1 MMSAAITWSPQ
12 PGDCSSRGLAETMA
26 DYVPF
31 SVLDTGGASA
41 NDFTSIVPI
50 DDIIYTDVSWTKR
63 ELVRRAHTA
72 VPANGEYFSLAAV
85 RSGGQILE
93 TGGETHRLTGG
104 DVVLWDCQAPT
115 LLSVPSTLRKSGLL
129 IPGPILEHLSLKPAR
144 GGALTYLTNAPTAPL
159 LRQLLVYLGD
169 LPRTLSPVDRRTR
182 NALLELALGT
192 IEFARDTGATSL
204 LPALRA
210 AVCRWIDDHILDPEL
225 NPRTIAAAHSV
236 SVRTLHRAFQS
247 EPQTLSEVICVRKLE
262 KARDLFWDGRSVTS
276 VSAMLNFASP
286 SHLSRVFTSQYEMTP
301 SEYKQRVRE
310 GALGQVFVKS
320 A

>member
-1 MMSAAITWSPQ
+1 MSTAITWSAQ
-12 PGDCSSRGLAETMA
+12 PGHCSSQLLAQTLA

-31 SVLDTGGASA
+31 SVLDTGGAA
-41 NDFTSIVPI
+41 ATDFTSIMPLG
-50 DDIIYTDVSWTKR
+50 DIIYTDLSWSNR

-72 VPANGEYFSLAAV
+72 VPANGEYFSLGAV
-85 RSGGQILE
+85 RSGGELLGIN
-93 TGGETHRLTGG
+93 GDTHRLTAG
-104 DVVLWDCQAPT
+104 DVVLWNCQAAT

-129 IPGPILEHLSLKPAR
+129 IPAPILEHLSLKPAH
-144 GGALTYLTNAPTAPL
+144 GAALTYLTDAPTAPL

-169 LPRTLSPVDRRTR
+169 LPRPLSPFDRRTR

-192 IEFARDTGATSL
+192 IEFARDAGATSL
-204 LPALRA
+204 LPALRT
-210 AVCRWIDDHILDPEL
+210 AVCRWIDDRIFDPEL

-247 EPQTLSEVICVRKLE
+247 EPQTLSEVISVRKLE
-262 KARDLFWDGRSVTS
+262 KARDLLWDGRTVTS
-276 VSAMLNFASP
+276 VSAMLNFANP
-286 SHLSRVFTSQYEMTP
+286 SHFSRVFTSQYEMTP

-310 GALGQVFVKS
+310 GARGQVSVKS